1 MKPNDLIKG
10 STNSILFSHKIKE
23 QEQKEDE
30 LINQIIFKKYEV
42 KKKCGKTS
50 TIDIYEGLS
59 KENKNTVIIK
69 VENKS
74 QEKLYLES
82 EAYNLFTFKGFGI
95 PELIKFGKRKNDLI
109 LIQSKLGRS
118 LNELFVE
125 NNKKFSLN
133 EICLIGIQ
141 CIERLQWIHSKNYV
155 YRNIKPENFL
165 IGIDDPHVI
174 YLQNFY
180 LCEKYKSSKT
190 NQHAKFKYTKEIVG
204 TERYGSINALRGL
217 RQGRKDDLESL
228 CYMLIYFFLGK
239 LPWQG
244 LKASNE
250 VEKLENL
257 LKEKKNFKI
266 ENYKQIPK
274 EFCNLFKYVK
284 GLKFEQEPKYSIM
297 IRLLQKILAENQCF
311 NNTNFFW
318 IKKNNICLGANIKT
332 KKEGF
337 RQRLIGKIEDNIQKK
352 NTVSEYQRRLTKSKD
367 IFENLGKEYIDDDE
381 DDEEEENKYEI
392 SAFQV
397 KVNHKMSDDDESNNE
412 NNENNEES
420 DNNESNENNLNNSTS
435 SVNTKIF
442 KLKGEI
448 EKIVKRDLMND
459 SDIDNFEE
467 SQNANHSKLSRDNEV
482 NIINN
487 IKNPEKLMDC
497 NEIIH
502 EEPINEEEEEND
514 KENKERKG
522 CVPENNVIEN
532 NKNYIND
539 KSKTYVSS
547 NSNGTTK
554 QDSTKESIQY
564 NCKES
569 DIKNNNNNQ
578 GSLIIVKNSNN
589 DNKNQNLNNNKENIN
604 IVSSNK
610 KKNKKKSVDKILIS
624 KKDSNKYG
632 QIKGPNSSLNRSK
645 SIVTKNIK
653 KGKNKDCLIF

>member
-30 LINQIIFKKYEV
+30 LIHQIIFKKYEV

-59 KENKNTVIIK
+59 KENNNPVIIK

-95 PELIKFGKRKNDLI
+95 PELIKFGKRKNDII

-250 VEKLENL
+250 VLKHENL

-266 ENYKQIPK
+266 EKYKQIPK

-297 IRLLQKILAENQCF
+297 IRLLQKILTENQCF

-318 IKKNNICLGANIKT
+318 IKKNNICLGTNIKT

-337 RQRLIGKIEDNIQKK
+337 RQRLIGKIENNIQKK
-352 NTVSEYQRRLTKSKD
+352 NTTTEYQRKLAKSKD
-367 IFENLGKEYIDDDE
+367 LFENLGKEYIDDDE
-381 DDEEEENKYEI
+381 DDEEEDNNYEI

-397 KVNHKMSDDDESNNE
+397 KVNNKMSDDDESSNE
-412 NNENNEES
+412 NKEES
-420 DNNESNENNLNNSTS
+420 DNNESKENDLNNSNS
-435 SVNTKIF
+435 SINTKIF

-467 SQNANHSKLSRDNEV
+467 SQNANPSKLSRDNEV
-482 NIINN
+482 NRINS
-487 IKNPEKLMDC
+487 IKKSEKLKIDC

-514 KENKERKG
+514 KGNEEIKESI
-522 CVPENNVIEN
+522 PENNVIEN
-532 NKNYIND
+532 NKNYVID
-539 KSKTYVSS
+539 KSKTFVSS

-564 NCKES
+564 NNKES
-569 DIKNNNNNQ
+569 EIKNNNNNQ

-589 DNKNQNLNNNKENIN
+589 NNKNQNINNNKENIN

-610 KKNKKKSVDKILIS
+610 KKNKKKSLDKILIS

-632 QIKGPNSSLNRSK
+632 QIKGPNESLTRSK
-645 SIVTKNIK
+645 SIITKSTK
-653 KGKNKDCLIF
+653 KDKNKDCLIF